1 MCLSI
6 LCLGS
11 MVWRSSCLTQ
21 VPGNAPR
28 SAHDQITRSNLKKNA
43 RFGRSFVVERRSR
56 RRYLGDVGVGLF
68 SRLLLR
74 KAAPMQTELDTETCL
89 ILTGLRNSVGARF
102 EEPRWKLFLWQAEK
116 KVPCNLFLWKRFIAQ
131 SPTGYISIMMSSI
144 KSFWTDLKNVLLALD
159 GVRA

>member
-1 MCLSI
+1 MPTI
-6 LCLGS
+6 
-11 MVWRSSCLTQ
+11 
-21 VPGNAPR
+21 
-28 SAHDQITRSNLKKNA
+28 NLLARISKNA

-102 EEPRWKLFLWQAEK
+102 EEPRWKLFYGRQRKKFPVTFFYEK
-116 KVPCNLFLWKRFIAQ
+116 A
-131 SPTGYISIMMSSI
+131 S
-144 KSFWTDLKNVLLALD
+144 LLIHQQVTSLS
-159 GVRA
+159 